1 MRAQH
6 AAARDVRAVTPFDGP
21 PPGWAGG
28 RGDLRWQTLP
38 PERRARIWA
47 AHLGLTPTDV
57 RAGPAVQDRDDA
69 RRLMRVVASH
79 RQRLAMVGASTADA
93 DALLAK
99 LSWGQRERRAA

>member
-6 AAARDVRAVTPFDGP
+6 AAAREVRATTPFDGP

-28 RGDLRWQTLP
+28 RGELRWQALP
-38 PERRARIWA
+38 AERRARIWA

-57 RAGPAVQDRDDA
+57 RSGRAVEDRDDA
-69 RRLMRVVASH
+69 RRLLRVVASH
-79 RQRLAMVGASTADA
+79 RHRLAMEGASTADA

-99 LSWGQRERRAA
+99 LSWGNAERRAA